1 MIALR
6 RTINLWELAVC
17 PVIVSAIDDNT
28 AHSCAVTIYPLG
40 SRINHDVCAPIE
52 WVTQEASRTKGVI
65 HHKWHILT
73 LRHLCQ
79 RLQIGHVAGRVAH
92 TLGVDALGLV
102 VNQRLEVLC
111 LLALG
116 DAAVD
121 TQLAQRDTELIV
133 GATIEERRC
142 NDIVTCL
149 CQGSDSQKYSRH
161 SRRHCQRTHSI
172 IESRDTLL
180 IGCGCGVV
188 QAGVD
193 VTALAQLEELGC
205 IVAAL
210 EMVGCGRVD
219 SHTA

>member
-1 MIALR
+1 MVALR

-28 AHSCAVTIYPLG
+28 AHSCAVTINPLR
-40 SRINHDVCAPIE
+40 SRINHNVCAPIE
-52 WVTQEASRTKGVI
+52 WVAQKASRTKGVI

-79 RLQIGHVAGRVAH
+79 CLQIGHVAGRVAH
-92 TLGVDALGLV
+92 TLGVDALGILI
-102 VNQRLEVLC
+102 NQCLEVLC

-121 TQLAQRDTELIV
+121 TQLTQRDAELII
-133 GATIEERRC
+133 GTTIEKRRC
-142 NDIVTCL
+142 HDVVTCL
-149 CQGSDSQKYSRH
+149 RQSCDGQKDSRH
-161 SRRHCQRTHSI
+161 TRRHRQSTHSI
-172 IESRDTLL
+172 VESRDTLL

-188 QAGVD
+188 QTGVD
-193 VTALAQLEELGC
+193 VTALAQLEEFGC